1 MLAAGTA
8 WKLLGICLTLKE
20 FCQQVNGEILAFWHF
35 PVTYNVS
42 FTKIICISLPHR
54 LKVFFLHFF
63 MEFSFLALKKN
74 KTKHQAN
81 CNILLPVCFKH
92 PILQI
97 I

>member
-1 MLAAGTA
+1 MDFVRFFG
-8 WKLLGICLTLKE
+8 GIYLTLKE
-20 FCQQVNGEILAFWHF
+20 FCQQINGEIFAFWHF
-35 PVTYNVS
+35 SVTYNIS

-54 LKVFFLHFF
+54 LKDLVFFLHF
-63 MEFSFLALKKN
+63 SGNSVFLHLKKYQ
-74 KTKHQAN
+74 KHQAN